1 MLVLQDGKTDKFE
14 QLAEGIIKANAE
26 IININLAKDGIVS
39 NVFPY
44 VTNSQALGH
53 NLLRAEDRKQEAIL
67 AKESRKMTLSGPFDL
82 LQGGT
87 GLAFRQPIF
96 LPRSPGEREK
106 TFWGFCIVTYHF
118 LQILTTRVDF
128 GILPPPAF
136 PGRSGARTPPAAS
149 DPSCWPPARR
159 WTAQLSGKKP
169 LHCKT

>member
-87 GLAFRQPIF
+87 GLAFRQPSSCRAAPGSGKRPSGAFASSPIVF
-96 LPRSPGEREK
+96 PRSSPHGSISAS
-106 TFWGFCIVTYHF
+106 W
-118 LQILTTRVDF
+118 
-128 GILPPPAF
+128 PPPAF